1 MSNLGILVRYLE
13 VFGALSFGVT
23 HPTCYII
30 IILMTI
36 EQPATS
42 ALPLPPG
49 TSGLPWIGE
58 TIAFLTDPD
67 FANKRRQQYGE
78 IFRTHLVGRPTVV
91 MSGAAANK
99 FILAT
104 NFDKF
109 SWRDGWPDNFK
120 ELLGAS
126 LFLQEGAEHQRNRKL
141 LMPAF
146 HGKALTNYVT
156 TMTEI
161 TDRYLT
167 KWEQISDL
175 TWFPELKNLTFE
187 IASVLLIGSEPG
199 AETTE
204 LSRLFTELTNGL
216 FTIPL
221 NWSYTTYGRAIAA
234 RDKLL
239 AHIEQVVLERQQQP
253 SQDALGLLVQS
264 QDEEG
269 NRLSVAELK
278 VQALLLLF
286 AGHETTTSLVASL
299 CLALAQHPEILA
311 TARAEQER
319 IGRDTPIS
327 IESLKQMTYLDRVLR
342 EVERMYPPVGGG
354 FRGVVTEFEFNG
366 YRVPKGWQVLYRIP
380 EAHFD
385 PEVYPEPNSF
395 DPERFNPDRYEYKP
409 SDYTFATYGGGS
421 RICIGM
427 AFAQME
433 LKIIAA
439 MLLRRNCWEL
449 VPNQNLTLDPI
460 PTLHPRDGLKVKF
473 YKL

>member
-1 MSNLGILVRYLE
+1 
-13 VFGALSFGVT
+13 
-23 HPTCYII
+23 
-30 IILMTI
+30 MTI

-58 TIAFLTDPD
+58 TISFLTDPD
-67 FANKRRQQYGE
+67 FANKRRQQYGA
-78 IFRTHLVGRPTVV
+78 IFRTHIIGRPTVV

-167 KWEQISDL
+167 RWEQIGDL

-187 IASVLLIGSEPG
+187 IASVLLIGSAPG

-239 AHIEQVVLERQQQP
+239 SHIEQVVLARQQQP
-253 SQDALGLLVQS
+253 TQDALGLLVQS
-264 QDEEG
+264 QDEDG
-269 NRLSVAELK
+269 NRLSVTELK

-286 AGHETTTSLVASL
+286 AGHETTTSLVSSF

-311 TARAEQER
+311 AARAEQAQ
-319 IGRDTPIS
+319 IGRDTAIS
-327 IESLKQMTYLDRVLR
+327 ILPGRGFADDSLKQMTYLDRVLR
-342 EVERMYPPVGGG
+342 EVERMYPPIGGG
-354 FRGVVTEFEFNG
+354 FRGVVKEFEFNG
-366 YRVPKGWQVLYRIP
+366 YRVPQGWQVLYRIP

-385 PEVYPEPNSF
+385 ESIYPAPHTF
-395 DPERFNPDRYEYKP
+395 DPDRFAPERYEYKP

-439 MLLRRNCWEL
+439 MLLRRNSWEL

-473 YKL
+473 QKL

>member
-1 MSNLGILVRYLE
+1 MSSNR
-13 VFGALSFGVT
+13 SS
-23 HPTCYII
+23 
-30 IILMTI
+30 
-36 EQPATS
+36 TS
-42 ALPLPPG
+42 TLPLPPG
-49 TSGLPWIGE
+49 KSGLPWIGE
-58 TIAFLTDPD
+58 TISFLVDPD
-67 FANKRRQQYGE
+67 FAAKRRQRYGA
-78 IFRTHLVGRPTVV
+78 IFRTHIIGRPTVV

-99 FILAT
+99 FILST
-104 NFDKF
+104 HFDRF

-120 ELLGAS
+120 ELLGES
-126 LFLQEGAEHQRNRKL
+126 LFLQEGAEHQRNRRL

-146 HGKALTNYVT
+146 HGKASTNYVET
-156 TMTEI
+156 IAEI
-161 TDRYLT
+161 TDRYLV
-167 KWEQISDL
+167 KWEQAGSL

-199 AETTE
+199 AKTTE

-221 NWSYTTYGRAIAA
+221 RWSYTTYGRALAA
-234 RDKLL
+234 RDRLL
-239 AHIEQVVLERQQQP
+239 AQIEKVVLERQKQP
-253 SQDALGLLVQS
+253 TQDALGLLVQS

-269 NRLSVAELK
+269 NRLSVVELK

-299 CLALAQHPEILA
+299 CLALARHPEILA
-311 TARAEQER
+311 RARAEQLQLGTEA
-319 IGRDTPIS
+319 PIT
-327 IESLKQMTYLDRVLR
+327 IDRLKQMTYLDRVLR

-354 FRGVVTEFEFNG
+354 FRGVVEEFEFNG

-385 PEVYPEPNSF
+385 AEIYPAPDTF
-395 DPERFNPDRYEYKP
+395 DPDRFDPVRYEYKP
-409 SDYTFATYGGGS
+409 SDYTFATYGGGA

-439 MLLRRNCWEL
+439 KLLRHYSWNL
-449 VPNQNLTLDPI
+449 LPNQNLTLDPI

-473 YKL
+473 QKLNLD

>member
-1 MSNLGILVRYLE
+1 
-13 VFGALSFGVT
+13 
-23 HPTCYII
+23 
-30 IILMTI
+30 MTI
-36 EQPATS
+36 ESKPTTS
-42 ALPLPPG
+42 TLPLPPG
-49 TSGLPWIGE
+49 KSGLPWIGE
-58 TIAFLTDPD
+58 TISFLTDPD
-67 FANKRRQQYGE
+67 FAVKRRQQYGA
-78 IFRTHLVGRPTVV
+78 IFRTNLIGRPTVV

-99 FILAT
+99 FILST
-104 NFDKF
+104 HFDRF
-109 SWRDGWPDNFK
+109 SWRDGWPDNFR

-146 HGKALTNYVT
+146 HGKALTNYVA

-161 TDRYLT
+161 TDRYLS
-167 KWEQISDL
+167 KWEQTGDL

-216 FTIPL
+216 FTLPL
-221 NWSYTTYGRAIAA
+221 KWSYTTYGRAITA
-234 RDKLL
+234 RDRLL
-239 AHIEQVVLERQQQP
+239 AHIEQVVLERQQSP
-253 SQDALGLLVQS
+253 TQDALGLLVQS

-286 AGHETTTSLVASL
+286 AGHETKTSLIASL
-299 CLALAQHPEILA
+299 CLALAQNSEVLA
-311 TARAEQER
+311 RARAEQR
-319 IGRDTPIS
+319 QIGTDTPIS
-327 IESLKQMTYLDRVLR
+327 IDSLKQMTYLDRVLR
-342 EVERMYPPVGGG
+342 EVERMYPPIGGG
-354 FRGVVTEFEFNG
+354 FRGVIKEFEFNG

-385 PEVYPEPNSF
+385 ADVYPQPHTF
-395 DPERFNPDRYEYKP
+395 DPDRFDPNRSDYKP
-409 SDYTFATYGGGS
+409 SDYTFVTYGGGA

-439 MLLRRNCWEL
+439 MLLRRNSWEL
-449 VPNQNLTLDPI
+449 LPNQNLTLDPI

-473 YKL
+473 QKL

>member
-1 MSNLGILVRYLE
+1 MSKQ
-13 VFGALSFGVT
+13 
-23 HPTCYII
+23 
-30 IILMTI
+30 
-36 EQPATS
+36 QPSTS
-42 ALPLPPG
+42 ALSLPPG
-49 TSGLPWIGE
+49 KSGLPWIGE
-58 TIAFLTDPD
+58 TISFLTDPD
-67 FANKRRQQYGE
+67 FVTKRRQQYGA
-78 IFRTHLVGRPTVV
+78 IFRTHIIGRPTVV

-99 FILAT
+99 FILST
-104 NFDKF
+104 HFDKF
-109 SWRDGWPDNFK
+109 SWRDGWPDNFR

-146 HGKALTNYVT
+146 HGKALANYVT

-167 KWEQISDL
+167 KWEQIGNL

-216 FTIPL
+216 FTLPL
-221 NWSYTTYGRAIAA
+221 RWRYTTYGRALAA
-234 RDKLL
+234 RDVLL
-239 AHIEQVVLERQQQP
+239 EQIDRVVLQRQKHP
-253 SQDALGLLVQS
+253 TQDALGLLVQS

-286 AGHETTTSLVASL
+286 AGHETTTSLIASL
-299 CLALAQHPEILA
+299 CLALARHPAVLA
-311 TARAEQER
+311 RARAEQSQ
-319 IGRDTPIS
+319 IGADTAIT
-327 IESLKQMTYLDRVLR
+327 IDSLKQMTYLDRVLR

-354 FRGVVTEFEFNG
+354 FRGVVAEFEFNG

-385 PEVYPEPNSF
+385 SEIYPAPYTF
-395 DPERFNPDRYEYKP
+395 DPDRFDGKDARNENRSDYKP
-409 SDYTFATYGGGS
+409 SDYTFVTYGGGS

-439 MLLRRNCWEL
+439 SLLRRYSWEL
-449 VPNQNLTLDPI
+449 LPNQNLTLDPI
-460 PTLHPRDGLKVKF
+460 PTLHPRDGLKVNFQALATTVAKIA
-473 YKL
+473 

>member
-1 MSNLGILVRYLE
+1 MPAS
-13 VFGALSFGVT
+13 
-23 HPTCYII
+23 
-30 IILMTI
+30 
-36 EQPATS
+36 QPSTS
-42 ALPLPPG
+42 SLPLPPG
-49 TSGLPWIGE
+49 KSGLPWIGE
-58 TIAFLTDPD
+58 TISFLTDPD
-67 FANKRRQQYGE
+67 FATKRRQQYGA
-78 IFRTHLVGRPTVV
+78 IFRTHIIGKPTVV

-104 NFDKF
+104 HFDKF

-146 HGKALTNYVT
+146 HGKALVNYVET
-156 TMTEI
+156 IDEI
-161 TDRYLT
+161 TDRYLA
-167 KWEQISDL
+167 KWSQTGEL

-187 IASVLLIGSEPG
+187 IASVLLIGSVPG

-216 FTIPL
+216 FTLPL

-234 RDKLL
+234 RDRLL
-239 AHIEQVVLERQQQP
+239 AHIETVVLERQQQP
-253 SQDALGLLVQS
+253 TQDALGLLVQS
-264 QDEEG
+264 QDEDG
-269 NRLSVAELK
+269 NQLSVAELK

-286 AGHETTTSLVASL
+286 AGHETTTSLIASL
-299 CLALAQHPEILA
+299 CLALAQHPEVLA
-311 TARAEQER
+311 QARAEQIH
-319 IGRDTPIS
+319 IGLETPLAID
-327 IESLKQMTYLDRVLR
+327 SLKQMTYLDRVLR

-354 FRGVVTEFEFNG
+354 FRGVVEEFEFNG

-385 PEVYPEPNSF
+385 ATVYPQPHNF
-395 DPERFNPDRYEYKP
+395 DPDRFAPDRYDYKP
-409 SDYTFATYGGGS
+409 ADYTFATYGGGS

-433 LKIIAA
+433 LKIMAA
-439 MLLRRNCWEL
+439 KLIRHYSWEL
-449 VPNQNLTLDPI
+449 LPNQNLTLDPI

-473 YKL
+473 QKLSA

>member
-1 MSNLGILVRYLE
+1 
-13 VFGALSFGVT
+13 
-23 HPTCYII
+23 
-30 IILMTI
+30 MTI
-36 EQPATS
+36 ESKPTTS
-42 ALPLPPG
+42 TLPLPPG
-49 TSGLPWIGE
+49 KSGLPWIGE
-58 TIAFLTDPD
+58 TISFLTDPD
-67 FANKRRQQYGE
+67 FATKRRQQYGA
-78 IFRTHLVGRPTVV
+78 IFRTNIIGRPTVV

-99 FILAT
+99 FILST
-104 NFDKF
+104 HFDRF
-109 SWRDGWPDNFK
+109 SWRDGWPDNFR

-146 HGKALTNYVT
+146 HGKALTNYVA

-161 TDRYLT
+161 TDRYLS
-167 KWEQISDL
+167 KWEQTGDL
-175 TWFPELKNLTFE
+175 TWFPELKHLTFE

-199 AETTE
+199 AETTD

-216 FTIPL
+216 FTLPL
-221 NWSYTTYGRAIAA
+221 KWSYTTYGRAIIA
-234 RDKLL
+234 RDRLL
-239 AHIEQVVLERQQQP
+239 EHIEKVVLERQQSP
-253 SQDALGLLVQS
+253 TQDALGLLVQS

-286 AGHETTTSLVASL
+286 AGHETTTSLIASL
-299 CLALAQHPEILA
+299 CLALAQNSEVLA
-311 TARAEQER
+311 RARAEQSQ
-319 IGRDTPIS
+319 IGRNTPIS
-327 IESLKQMTYLDRVLR
+327 IDSLKQMTYLDRVLR
-342 EVERMYPPVGGG
+342 EVERMYSPIGGG
-354 FRGVVTEFEFNG
+354 FRGVIKEFEFNG

-385 PEVYPEPNSF
+385 ADVYPQPHTF
-395 DPERFNPDRYEYKP
+395 DPDRFDPDRSDYKP
-409 SDYTFATYGGGS
+409 SDYTFVTYGGGA

-439 MLLRRNCWEL
+439 MLLRRNSWEL
-449 VPNQNLTLDPI
+449 LPNQNLTLDPI

-473 YKL
+473 QKL

>member
-1 MSNLGILVRYLE
+1 
-13 VFGALSFGVT
+13 
-23 HPTCYII
+23 
-30 IILMTI
+30 MTI
-36 EQPATS
+36 EQPDTS

-58 TIAFLTDPD
+58 TISFITDPD
-67 FANKRRQQYGE
+67 FASKRRQRYGA
-78 IFRTHLVGRPTVV
+78 IFRTHIIGRPTVV

-99 FILAT
+99 FILST
-104 NFDKF
+104 HFDRF

-146 HGKALTNYVT
+146 HGKALMNYVT

-167 KWEQISDL
+167 KWEQMGDL

-216 FTIPL
+216 FTIPV
-221 NWSYTTYGRAIAA
+221 NWSYTTYGRALAA
-234 RDKLL
+234 RDRLL
-239 AHIEQVVLERQQQP
+239 AHIEKVVLARQQQP
-253 SQDALGLLVQS
+253 TQDALGLLVQS

-269 NRLSVAELK
+269 NRLSVTELK

-286 AGHETTTSLVASL
+286 AGHETTTSLIASF
-299 CLALAQHPEILA
+299 CLAIAQNPEVL
-311 TARAEQER
+311 ARARTEQIE
-319 IGRDTPIS
+319 IGIDTPIA

-354 FRGVVTEFEFNG
+354 FRGVVEEFEFNG
-366 YRVPKGWQVLYRIP
+366 YRVPKGWQVLYPIP

-385 PEVYPEPNSF
+385 ESIYPAPANF
-395 DPERFNPDRYEYKP
+395 DPDRLAPDRSESKP
-409 SDYTFATYGGGS
+409 SDYTFVTYGGGS

-439 MLLRRNCWEL
+439 KLLRHYNWEL
-449 VPNQNLTLDPI
+449 LLEQNLTLDPI
-460 PTLHPRDGLKVKF
+460 PTLHPRDGLKVQF
-473 YKL
+473 QKLAT

>member
-1 MSNLGILVRYLE
+1 MKIENK
-13 VFGALSFGVT
+13 
-23 HPTCYII
+23 PT
-30 IILMTI
+30 
-36 EQPATS
+36 TS
-42 ALPLPPG
+42 TLPLPPG

-58 TIAFLTDPD
+58 TISFLTDPD
-67 FANKRRQQYGE
+67 FATKRRQQHGS
-78 IFRTHLVGRPTVV
+78 IFRTNIIGRPTVV

-99 FILAT
+99 FILST
-104 NFDKF
+104 HFDRF

-146 HGKALTNYVT
+146 HGKALMNYVT

-161 TDRYLT
+161 TDRYLS
-167 KWEQISDL
+167 KWEQTGNL

-216 FTIPL
+216 FTLPL
-221 NWSYTTYGRAIAA
+221 KWSYTTYGRAITA
-234 RDKLL
+234 RDRLL
-239 AHIEQVVLERQQQP
+239 AHIEQVVLDRQQSP
-253 SQDALGLLVQS
+253 TQDALGLLVQS

-269 NRLSVAELK
+269 NRLSVTELK

-286 AGHETTTSLVASL
+286 AGHETTTSLMASL
-299 CLALAQHPEILA
+299 CLALAQNPEVLA
-311 TARAEQER
+311 RARAEQQQ
-319 IGRDTPIS
+319 IGGNTPIS
-327 IESLKQMTYLDRVLR
+327 IDSLKQMTYLDRVLR
-342 EVERMYPPVGGG
+342 EVERMYSPIGGG
-354 FRGVVTEFEFNG
+354 FRGVVKEFEFNG
-366 YRVPKGWQVLYRIP
+366 YRVPKGWQLLYRIP

-385 PEVYPEPNSF
+385 AAVYPQPHTF
-395 DPERFNPDRYEYKP
+395 DPDRFDPDRSDYKP
-409 SDYTFATYGGGS
+409 SDYTFVTYGGGS

-439 MLLRRNCWEL
+439 MLLRRNSWEL
-449 VPNQNLTLDPI
+449 LPNQNLTLDPI

-473 YKL
+473 QKL

>member
-1 MSNLGILVRYLE
+1 
-13 VFGALSFGVT
+13 
-23 HPTCYII
+23 
-30 IILMTI
+30 MTI
-36 EQPATS
+36 ESKPTTS
-42 ALPLPPG
+42 TLPLPPG
-49 TSGLPWIGE
+49 KSGLPWIGE
-58 TIAFLTDPD
+58 TISFLTDPD
-67 FANKRRQQYGE
+67 FATKRRQQYGA
-78 IFRTHLVGRPTVV
+78 IFRTNLIGRPTVV

-99 FILAT
+99 FILST
-104 NFDKF
+104 HFDRF
-109 SWRDGWPDNFK
+109 SWRDGWPDNFR

-146 HGKALTNYVT
+146 HGKALTNYVA

-161 TDRYLT
+161 TDRYLS
-167 KWEQISDL
+167 KWEQTGDL
-175 TWFPELKNLTFE
+175 TWFPELKHLTFE

-216 FTIPL
+216 FTLPL
-221 NWSYTTYGRAIAA
+221 KWSYTTYGRAITA
-234 RDKLL
+234 RDRLL
-239 AHIEQVVLERQQQP
+239 AHIEQVVLERQQSP
-253 SQDALGLLVQS
+253 TQDALGLLVQS

-286 AGHETTTSLVASL
+286 AGHETTTSLIASL
-299 CLALAQHPEILA
+299 CLALAQNSEVLA
-311 TARAEQER
+311 RARAEQSQ
-319 IGRDTPIS
+319 IGRNTPIS
-327 IESLKQMTYLDRVLR
+327 IDSLKQMTYLDRVLR
-342 EVERMYPPVGGG
+342 EVERMYSPIGGG
-354 FRGVVTEFEFNG
+354 FRGVVKEFEFNG

-385 PEVYPEPNSF
+385 AAVYPQPHTF
-395 DPERFNPDRYEYKP
+395 DPDRFDPDRSDYKP
-409 SDYTFATYGGGS
+409 SDYTFVTYGGGS

-439 MLLRRNCWEL
+439 MLLRRNSWEL
-449 VPNQNLTLDPI
+449 LPNQNLTLDPI

-473 YKL
+473 QKL

>member
-1 MSNLGILVRYLE
+1 MKIENK
-13 VFGALSFGVT
+13 
-23 HPTCYII
+23 PT
-30 IILMTI
+30 
-36 EQPATS
+36 TS
-42 ALPLPPG
+42 TLPLPPG

-58 TIAFLTDPD
+58 TISFLTDPD
-67 FANKRRQQYGE
+67 FATKRRQQHGS
-78 IFRTHLVGRPTVV
+78 IFRTNIIGRPTVV

-99 FILAT
+99 FILST
-104 NFDKF
+104 HFDRF

-146 HGKALTNYVT
+146 HGKALMNYVT

-161 TDRYLT
+161 TDRYLS
-167 KWEQISDL
+167 KWEQTGNL

-216 FTIPL
+216 FTLPL
-221 NWSYTTYGRAIAA
+221 KWSYATYGRAITA
-234 RDKLL
+234 RDRLL
-239 AHIEQVVLERQQQP
+239 AHIEQVVLDRQQSP
-253 SQDALGLLVQS
+253 TQDALGLLVQS

-269 NRLSVAELK
+269 NRLSVTELK

-286 AGHETTTSLVASL
+286 AGHETTTSLMASL
-299 CLALAQHPEILA
+299 CLALAQNPEVLA
-311 TARAEQER
+311 RARAEQQQ
-319 IGRDTPIS
+319 IGGNTPIS
-327 IESLKQMTYLDRVLR
+327 IDSLKQMTYLDRVLR
-342 EVERMYPPVGGG
+342 EVERMYSPIGGG
-354 FRGVVTEFEFNG
+354 FRGVVKEFEFNG
-366 YRVPKGWQVLYRIP
+366 YRVPKGWQLLYRIP

-385 PEVYPEPNSF
+385 AAVYPQPHTFAPDRF
-395 DPERFNPDRYEYKP
+395 DPDRSDYKP
-409 SDYTFATYGGGS
+409 SDYTFVTYGGGS

-439 MLLRRNCWEL
+439 MLLRRNSWEL
-449 VPNQNLTLDPI
+449 LPNQNLTLDPI

-473 YKL
+473 QKL

>member
-1 MSNLGILVRYLE
+1 MKIENK
-13 VFGALSFGVT
+13 
-23 HPTCYII
+23 PT
-30 IILMTI
+30 
-36 EQPATS
+36 TS
-42 ALPLPPG
+42 TLPLPPG
-49 TSGLPWIGE
+49 KSGLPWIGE
-58 TIAFLTDPD
+58 TISFLTDPD
-67 FANKRRQQYGE
+67 FATKRRQQYGS
-78 IFRTHLVGRPTVV
+78 IFRTNIIGRPTVV

-99 FILAT
+99 FILST
-104 NFDKF
+104 HFDRF

-146 HGKALTNYVT
+146 HGKALMNYVT

-161 TDRYLT
+161 TDRYLS
-167 KWEQISDL
+167 KWEQTGNL

-216 FTIPL
+216 FTLPL
-221 NWSYTTYGRAIAA
+221 KWSYTTYGRAITA
-234 RDKLL
+234 RDRLL
-239 AHIEQVVLERQQQP
+239 AHIEQVVLERQQSP
-253 SQDALGLLVQS
+253 TQDALGLLVQS

-286 AGHETTTSLVASL
+286 AGHETTTSLIASL
-299 CLALAQHPEILA
+299 CLALAQNPEVLA
-311 TARAEQER
+311 RARAEQQQ
-319 IGRDTPIS
+319 IGRNTPIS
-327 IESLKQMTYLDRVLR
+327 IDSLKQMTYLDRVLR
-342 EVERMYPPVGGG
+342 EVERMYSPIGGG
-354 FRGVVTEFEFNG
+354 FRGVVKEFEFNG
-366 YRVPKGWQVLYRIP
+366 YRVPKGWQLLYRIP

-385 PEVYPEPNSF
+385 AAVYPQPHTF
-395 DPERFNPDRYEYKP
+395 DPDRFDPDRSDYKP
-409 SDYTFATYGGGS
+409 SDYTFVTYGGGS

-439 MLLRRNCWEL
+439 MLLRRNSWEL
-449 VPNQNLTLDPI
+449 LPNQNLTLDPI

-473 YKL
+473 QKL

>member
-1 MSNLGILVRYLE
+1 MS
-13 VFGALSFGVT
+13 AS
-23 HPTCYII
+23 
-30 IILMTI
+30 
-36 EQPATS
+36 QPSTS
-42 ALPLPPG
+42 SLPLPPG
-49 TSGLPWIGE
+49 KSGLPWIGE
-58 TIAFLTDPD
+58 TISFLLDPD
-67 FANKRRQQYGE
+67 FATKRRQQYGA
-78 IFRTHLVGRPTVV
+78 IFRTHIIGRPTVV

-104 NFDKF
+104 GFDKF

-120 ELLGAS
+120 ELLGES

-146 HGKALTNYVT
+146 HGKALVNYVET
-156 TMTEI
+156 IDKI
-161 TDRYLT
+161 TDCYLA
-167 KWEQISDL
+167 KWSQTGDL

-199 AETTE
+199 AQTTE

-216 FTIPL
+216 FTLPL

-239 AHIEQVVLERQQQP
+239 AQIETVVLARQQQP
-253 SQDALGLLVQS
+253 TQDALGLLVQS
-264 QDEEG
+264 QDEDG
-269 NRLSVAELK
+269 NRLSVDELK

-286 AGHETTTSLVASL
+286 AGHETTTSLIASL

-311 TARAEQER
+311 QARAEQAQ
-319 IGRDTPIS
+319 IGMDTPLS
-327 IESLKQMTYLDRVLR
+327 IDSLKQMTYLDRVLR

-354 FRGVVTEFEFNG
+354 FRGVVEEFEFNG

-385 PEVYPEPNSF
+385 EAVYPNPTSF
-395 DPERFNPDRYEYKP
+395 DPDRFAPERYEYKP

-439 MLLRRNCWEL
+439 KLLRDYSWEL
-449 VPNQNLTLDPI
+449 LPDQNLTLDPI

-473 YKL
+473 QKLAR

>member
-1 MSNLGILVRYLE
+1 
-13 VFGALSFGVT
+13 
-23 HPTCYII
+23 
-30 IILMTI
+30 MTI
-36 EQPATS
+36 DRSPST
-42 ALPLPPG
+42 LPLPPG
-49 TSGLPWIGE
+49 KSGLPWIGE
-58 TIAFLTDPD
+58 TISFLTDPD
-67 FANKRRQQYGE
+67 FANKRRKQHGA
-78 IFRTHLVGRPTVV
+78 IFRTHIIGRPTVV
-91 MSGAAANK
+91 MSGAMANK

-146 HGKALTNYVT
+146 HGKALANYVE
-156 TMTEI
+156 TMNEI
-161 TDRYLT
+161 TDRYLA
-167 KWEQISDL
+167 KWSQIGNL

-234 RDKLL
+234 RDRLL
-239 AHIEQVVLERQQQP
+239 SHIEQVVLERQQQP
-253 SQDALGLLVQS
+253 TQDALGLLVQS

-286 AGHETTTSLVASL
+286 AGHETTTSLISSL

-311 TARAEQER
+311 TAKAEQVQ
-319 IGRDTPIS
+319 IGLDTAIS
-327 IESLKQMTYLDRVLR
+327 IDSLKQMTYLDRVLR
-342 EVERMYPPVGGG
+342 EVERMYAPIGGG
-354 FRGVVTEFEFNG
+354 FRGVVEEFEFNG

-385 PEVYPEPNSF
+385 ESIYPAPNTF
-395 DPERFNPDRYEYKP
+395 DPDRFAPERYEYKP
-409 SDYTFATYGGGS
+409 SDYTFATYGGGA

-439 MLLRRNCWEL
+439 KLIRHYHWDLL
-449 VPNQNLTLDPI
+449 PNQNLTLDPI
-460 PTLHPRDGLKVKF
+460 PTLHPRDGLQVRF
-473 YKL
+473 QKL

>member
-1 MSNLGILVRYLE
+1 
-13 VFGALSFGVT
+13 
-23 HPTCYII
+23 
-30 IILMTI
+30 MTI
-36 EQPATS
+36 DDRPST
-42 ALPLPPG
+42 LPLPPG
-49 TSGLPWIGE
+49 KSGLPWIGE
-58 TIAFLTDPD
+58 SIAFLTDPD
-67 FANKRRQQYGE
+67 FAAKRRQQYGA
-78 IFRTHLVGRPTVV
+78 IFRTHIIGRPTVV

-99 FILAT
+99 FILST
-104 NFDKF
+104 HFDKF

-126 LFLQEGAEHQRNRKL
+126 LFLQEGAEHQRNRRL

-146 HGKALTNYVT
+146 HGKALTNYVA
-156 TMTEI
+156 TMNEI
-161 TDRYLT
+161 TDRYLDR
-167 KWEQISDL
+167 WEQMGDL

-187 IASVLLIGSEPG
+187 IASVLLIGSESG

-204 LSRLFTELTNGL
+204 LSRRFTELTNGL

-221 NWSYTTYGRAIAA
+221 RWSYTTYGRALVA
-234 RDKLL
+234 RDVLL
-239 AHIEQVVLERQQQP
+239 AQIEKVVLERQQQP
-253 SQDALGLLVQS
+253 TQDALGLLVQS

-286 AGHETTTSLVASL
+286 AGHETTTSLVSSL
-299 CLALAQHPEILA
+299 CLALARHPEILA
-311 TARAEQER
+311 RARAEQVQ
-319 IGRDTPIS
+319 IGTETPIE
-327 IESLKQMTYLDRVLR
+327 IDSLKQMTYLARVLR

-354 FRGVVTEFEFNG
+354 FRGVVKEFEFNG

-385 PEVYPEPNSF
+385 AEIYRSPATF
-395 DPERFNPDRYEYKP
+395 DPDRFDPDRYEYKP

-439 MLLRRNCWEL
+439 KLLRSYSWEL
-449 VPNQNLTLDPI
+449 LPNQNLTLDPI
-460 PTLHPRDGLKVKF
+460 PTLHPRDGLKVNF
-473 YKL
+473 QKLDRIA

>member
-1 MSNLGILVRYLE
+1 
-13 VFGALSFGVT
+13 
-23 HPTCYII
+23 
-30 IILMTI
+30 MTI
-36 EQPATS
+36 ENKPTTS
-42 ALPLPPG
+42 TLPLPPG
-49 TSGLPWIGE
+49 KSGLPWIGE
-58 TIAFLTDPD
+58 TISFLTDPD
-67 FANKRRQQYGE
+67 FATKRRQQYGS
-78 IFRTHLVGRPTVV
+78 IFRTNIIGRPTVV

-99 FILAT
+99 FILST
-104 NFDKF
+104 HFDRF

-146 HGKALTNYVT
+146 HGKALMNYVA

-161 TDRYLT
+161 TDRYLS
-167 KWEQISDL
+167 KWEQTGNL

-216 FTIPL
+216 FTLPL
-221 NWSYTTYGRAIAA
+221 KWSYTTYGRAITA
-234 RDKLL
+234 RDRLL
-239 AHIEQVVLERQQQP
+239 EHIEQVVLDRQQSP
-253 SQDALGLLVQS
+253 TQDALGLLVQS

-286 AGHETTTSLVASL
+286 AGHETTTSLIASL
-299 CLALAQHPEILA
+299 CLALAQNPEVLA
-311 TARAEQER
+311 RARAEQQQ
-319 IGRDTPIS
+319 IGRNTPIS
-327 IESLKQMTYLDRVLR
+327 IDSLKPMTYLDRVLR
-342 EVERMYPPVGGG
+342 EVERMYSPIGGG
-354 FRGVVTEFEFNG
+354 FRGVVKEFEFNG
-366 YRVPKGWQVLYRIP
+366 YRVPKGWQLLYRIP

-385 PEVYPEPNSF
+385 AAVYPQPHTF
-395 DPERFNPDRYEYKP
+395 DPDRFDPDRSDYKP
-409 SDYTFATYGGGS
+409 SDYTFVTYGGGS

-439 MLLRRNCWEL
+439 MLLRRNSWEL
-449 VPNQNLTLDPI
+449 LPNQNLTLDPI

-473 YKL
+473 QKL

>member
-1 MSNLGILVRYLE
+1 
-13 VFGALSFGVT
+13 
-23 HPTCYII
+23 
-30 IILMTI
+30 MTI
-36 EQPATS
+36 ESKPTTS
-42 ALPLPPG
+42 TLPLPPG
-49 TSGLPWIGE
+49 KSGLPWIGE
-58 TIAFLTDPD
+58 TISFLTDPD
-67 FANKRRQQYGE
+67 FATKRRQQYGA
-78 IFRTHLVGRPTVV
+78 IFRTNLIGRPTVV

-99 FILAT
+99 FILST
-104 NFDKF
+104 HFDLF
-109 SWRDGWPDNFK
+109 SWRDGWPDNFR

-146 HGKALTNYVT
+146 HGKALTNYVA

-161 TDRYLT
+161 TDQYLS
-167 KWEQISDL
+167 KWEQTGDL
-175 TWFPELKNLTFE
+175 TWFPELKHLTFE

-216 FTIPL
+216 FTLPL
-221 NWSYTTYGRAIAA
+221 KWSYTTYGRAITA
-234 RDKLL
+234 RDRLL
-239 AHIEQVVLERQQQP
+239 AHIEQVVLERQQSP
-253 SQDALGLLVQS
+253 TQDALGLLVQS

-286 AGHETTTSLVASL
+286 AGHETTTSLIASL
-299 CLALAQHPEILA
+299 CLALAQNSEVLA
-311 TARAEQER
+311 RARAEQSQ
-319 IGRDTPIS
+319 IGRNTPIS
-327 IESLKQMTYLDRVLR
+327 IDSLKQMTYLDRVLR
-342 EVERMYPPVGGG
+342 EVERMYSPIGGG
-354 FRGVVTEFEFNG
+354 FRGVVKEFEFNG

-385 PEVYPEPNSF
+385 ADVYPQPHTF
-395 DPERFNPDRYEYKP
+395 DPDRFDPDRSDYKP
-409 SDYTFATYGGGS
+409 SDYTFVTYGGGA

-439 MLLRRNCWEL
+439 MLLRRNSWEL
-449 VPNQNLTLDPI
+449 LPNQNLTLDPI

-473 YKL
+473 QKL

>member
-1 MSNLGILVRYLE
+1 
-13 VFGALSFGVT
+13 
-23 HPTCYII
+23 
-30 IILMTI
+30 MTI

-49 TSGLPWIGE
+49 KSGLPWIGE
-58 TIAFLTDPD
+58 TISFLADPD
-67 FANKRRQQYGE
+67 FANKRRQQYGS
-78 IFRTHLVGRPTVV
+78 IFRTHIIGRPTVI

-99 FILAT
+99 FILST
-104 NFDKF
+104 HFDKF

-146 HGKALTNYVT
+146 HGKALTNYVE
-156 TMTEI
+156 TMTAI

-167 KWEQISDL
+167 RWEQIGNI
-175 TWFPELKNLTFE
+175 TWFPELKKLTFE

-199 AETTE
+199 DETTE
-204 LSRLFTELTNGL
+204 LSRLFTEITNGL
-216 FTIPL
+216 FTIPV
-221 NWSYTTYGRAIAA
+221 NWSYTTYGKAIAA
-234 RDKLL
+234 RNALL
-239 AHIEQVVLERQQQP
+239 SHIEQVVLERQKSP
-253 SQDALGLLVQS
+253 TQDALGLLVQS
-264 QDEEG
+264 QDEDG
-269 NRLSVAELK
+269 NQLSVDELK

-286 AGHETTTSLVASL
+286 AGHETTTSLIASL
-299 CLALAQHPEILA
+299 CLALAQHPDVLA
-311 TARAEQER
+311 QARSEQVQ
-319 IGRDTPIS
+319 IGIDTPIT
-327 IESLKQMTYLDRVLR
+327 IDSLRQMTYLDRVLR

-354 FRGVVTEFEFNG
+354 FRGVVEEFEFNG

-385 PEVYPEPNSF
+385 ESIYPVPNNF
-395 DPERFNPDRYEYKP
+395 DPDRFAPDRDQSKP
-409 SDYTFATYGGGS
+409 SDYNFVTYGGGS

-439 MLLRRNCWEL
+439 MLLRRNSWVL
-449 VPNQNLTLDPI
+449 VANQNLTLDPI
-460 PTLHPRDGLKVKF
+460 PTLHPRDGLKVQF
-473 YKL
+473 QKLAA

>member
-1 MSNLGILVRYLE
+1 
-13 VFGALSFGVT
+13 
-23 HPTCYII
+23 
-30 IILMTI
+30 MTI
-36 EQPATS
+36 ESKPTTS
-42 ALPLPPG
+42 TLPLPPG
-49 TSGLPWIGE
+49 KSGLPWIGE
-58 TIAFLTDPD
+58 TISFLTDPD
-67 FANKRRQQYGE
+67 FATKRRQQYGA
-78 IFRTHLVGRPTVV
+78 IFRTNLIGRPTVV

-99 FILAT
+99 FILST
-104 NFDKF
+104 HFDRF
-109 SWRDGWPDNFK
+109 SWRDGWPDNFR

-146 HGKALTNYVT
+146 HGKALMNYVT

-161 TDRYLT
+161 TARYLS
-167 KWEQISDL
+167 KWEQTGDL
-175 TWFPELKNLTFE
+175 TWFPELKHLTFE

-216 FTIPL
+216 FTLPL
-221 NWSYTTYGRAIAA
+221 KWSYTTYGRAITA
-234 RDKLL
+234 RDRLL
-239 AHIEQVVLERQQQP
+239 AHIEQVVLERQQSP
-253 SQDALGLLVQS
+253 TQDALGLLVQS

-286 AGHETTTSLVASL
+286 AGHETTTSLIASL
-299 CLALAQHPEILA
+299 CLALAQNSEVLA
-311 TARAEQER
+311 RARAEQSQ
-319 IGRDTPIS
+319 IGRNTPIS
-327 IESLKQMTYLDRVLR
+327 IDSLKQMTYLDRVLR
-342 EVERMYPPVGGG
+342 EVERMYPPIGGG
-354 FRGVVTEFEFNG
+354 FRGVVKEFEFNG

-385 PEVYPEPNSF
+385 ADVYPQPHTF
-395 DPERFNPDRYEYKP
+395 DPDRFDPDRSDYKP
-409 SDYTFATYGGGS
+409 SDYTFVTYGGGA

-439 MLLRRNCWEL
+439 MLLRRNSWEL
-449 VPNQNLTLDPI
+449 LPNQNLTLDPI

-473 YKL
+473 QKL

>member
-1 MSNLGILVRYLE
+1 MS
-13 VFGALSFGVT
+13 
-23 HPTCYII
+23 P
-30 IILMTI
+30 
-36 EQPATS
+36 
-42 ALPLPPG
+42 LPLPPG
-49 TSGLPWIGE
+49 KSGLPWIGE
-58 TIAFLTDPD
+58 TIAFITDPD
-67 FANKRRQQYGE
+67 FANKRRQQYGV
-78 IFRTHLVGRPTVV
+78 IFRTHIIGRPTVV

-104 NFDKF
+104 HFDKF

-146 HGKALTNYVT
+146 HGKALVNYVA

-161 TDRYLT
+161 TDRYLA
-167 KWEQISDL
+167 KWEQTGTL
-175 TWFPELKNLTFE
+175 TWFPELKHLTFE
-187 IASVLLIGSEPG
+187 IASCLLIGSQPG
-199 AETTE
+199 AETAK
-204 LSRLFTELTNGL
+204 LSQWFTELTQGL
-216 FTIPL
+216 FTLPL
-221 NWSYTTYGRAIAA
+221 RWSQTTYGRALAA
-234 RDKLL
+234 RDAILD
-239 AHIEQVVLERQQQP
+239 HIDRVVLARQKHP
-253 SQDALGLLVQS
+253 TQDALGLLVQS

-269 NRLSVAELK
+269 NSLSIAELK

-299 CLALAQHPEILA
+299 CMALAQHPEVLA
-311 TARAEQER
+311 QARAEQQQLG
-319 IGRDTPIS
+319 IDTPITLDC
-327 IESLKQMTYLDRVLR
+327 LKQMTYLDRVLR
-342 EVERMYPPVGGG
+342 EVERMYPPIGGG
-354 FRGVVTEFEFNG
+354 FRGVVEEFEFNG

-385 PEVYPEPNSF
+385 KEIYPAPDAF
-395 DPERFNPDRYEYKP
+395 DPDRFNPDRYEYKP
-409 SDYTFATYGGGS
+409 SDYTFVTYGGGS

-439 MLLRRNCWEL
+439 SLLRRYSWEL
-449 VPNQNLTLDPI
+449 LPHQNLTLDPI

-473 YKL
+473 QRMTTQ

>member
-1 MSNLGILVRYLE
+1 MSADRSGI
-13 VFGALSFGVT
+13 AS
-23 HPTCYII
+23 
-30 IILMTI
+30 
-36 EQPATS
+36 
-42 ALPLPPG
+42 LPLPPG

-58 TIAFLTDPD
+58 TIAFVADPD
-67 FANKRRQQYGE
+67 FANKRRQKYGA
-78 IFRTHLVGRPTVV
+78 IFRTHIIGRPTVV

-99 FILAT
+99 FILST
-104 NFDKF
+104 HFDKF

-126 LFLQEGAEHQRNRKL
+126 LFLQEGAEHQRNRRL

-146 HGKALTNYVT
+146 HGKALVNYVE

-167 KWEQISDL
+167 KWEQIGDL

-187 IASVLLIGSEPG
+187 IASILLIGSEPG

-216 FTIPL
+216 FTIPVR
-221 NWSYTTYGRAIAA
+221 WSYTTYGRALAA
-234 RDKLL
+234 RDRILK
-239 AHIEQVVLERQQQP
+239 HIDRVVLERQQTP
-253 SQDALGLLVQS
+253 TQDALGLLVQS
-264 QDEEG
+264 QDEAG
-269 NRLSVAELK
+269 NRLSVTELK

-299 CLALAQHPEILA
+299 CLALAQHPEVLDR
-311 TARAEQER
+311 ARAEQVE
-319 IGRDTPIS
+319 IGIDTPIS
-327 IESLKQMTYLDRVLR
+327 IDSLKQMTYLDRVLR

-354 FRGVVTEFEFNG
+354 FRGVVEEFEFNG
-366 YRVPKGWQVLYRIP
+366 YRVPRGWQVLYRIP

-385 PEVYPEPNSF
+385 AEVYPQPDLF
-395 DPERFNPDRYEYKP
+395 DPDRAIDKA
-409 SDYTFATYGGGS
+409 SDYNFVTYGGGS

-439 MLLRRNCWEL
+439 MLLRRNSWEL
-449 VPNQNLTLDPI
+449 LPNQNLTLDPI

-473 YKL
+473 QKL

>member
-1 MSNLGILVRYLE
+1 MSADRSGT
-13 VFGALSFGVT
+13 AS
-23 HPTCYII
+23 
-30 IILMTI
+30 
-36 EQPATS
+36 
-42 ALPLPPG
+42 LPLPPG

-58 TIAFLTDPD
+58 TISFIADPD
-67 FANKRRQQYGE
+67 FATKRRQKYGA
-78 IFRTHLVGRPTVV
+78 IFRTNIIGRPTVV

-99 FILAT
+99 FILST
-104 NFDKF
+104 HFDKF
-109 SWRDGWPDNFK
+109 SWRDGWPDNFQ

-126 LFLQEGAEHQRNRKL
+126 LFLQEGAEHQRNRRL

-146 HGKALTNYVT
+146 HGKALVNYVE

-167 KWEQISDL
+167 RWEQIGDL

-199 AETTE
+199 TETTE
-204 LSRLFTELTNGL
+204 LSRLFTDLTNGL
-216 FTIPL
+216 FTIPVR
-221 NWSYTTYGRAIAA
+221 WSYTTYGRALAA
-234 RDKLL
+234 RDRILN
-239 AHIEQVVLERQQQP
+239 HIDRVVLERQQTP
-253 SQDALGLLVQS
+253 TQDALGLLVQS
-264 QDEEG
+264 QDEAG
-269 NRLSVAELK
+269 NRLSIAELK

-299 CLALAQHPEILA
+299 CLALAQHPEVLA
-311 TARAEQER
+311 RARAEQVE
-319 IGRDTPIS
+319 IGIDTPIT
-327 IESLKQMTYLDRVLR
+327 IDSLKQMTYLDRVLR
-342 EVERMYPPVGGG
+342 EVERMYPPIGGG
-354 FRGVVTEFEFNG
+354 FRGVVEEFEFNG

-385 PEVYPEPNSF
+385 AAVYPQPGLF
-395 DPERFNPDRYEYKP
+395 DPDRAIDKA
-409 SDYTFATYGGGS
+409 SDYNFVTYGGGS

-439 MLLRRNCWEL
+439 MLLRRNSWEL
-449 VPNQNLTLDPI
+449 LPNQNLTLDPI

-473 YKL
+473 QKL

>member
-1 MSNLGILVRYLE
+1 
-13 VFGALSFGVT
+13 
-23 HPTCYII
+23 
-30 IILMTI
+30 MT
-36 EQPATS
+36 P
-42 ALPLPPG
+42 LPLPPG
-49 TSGLPWIGE
+49 KSGLPWIGE
-58 TIAFLTDPD
+58 TIAFITDPD
-67 FANKRRQQYGE
+67 FANKRRQQYGA
-78 IFRTHLVGRPTVV
+78 IFRTHIIGRPTVV

-104 NFDKF
+104 HFDKF

-146 HGKALTNYVT
+146 HGKALVNYVS

-161 TDRYLT
+161 TDRYLAQ
-167 KWEQISDL
+167 WEQTETL
-175 TWFPELKNLTFE
+175 TWFPEFKHLTFE
-187 IASVLLIGSEPG
+187 IASCLLIGSQPG
-199 AETTE
+199 AETAK
-204 LSRLFTELTNGL
+204 LSRWFTELTQGL
-216 FTIPL
+216 FTLPL
-221 NWSYTTYGRAIAA
+221 RWSQTTYGRALAA
-234 RDKLL
+234 RDAILD
-239 AHIEQVVLERQQQP
+239 HIDRVVLDRQKHP
-253 SQDALGLLVQS
+253 TQDALGLLVQS

-269 NRLSVAELK
+269 NSLSIAELK

-299 CLALAQHPEILA
+299 CMALAQHPEVLA
-311 TARAEQER
+311 QARAEQQQLG
-319 IGRDTPIS
+319 IDTPITLDC
-327 IESLKQMTYLDRVLR
+327 LKQMTYLDRVLR
-342 EVERMYPPVGGG
+342 EVERMYPPIGGG
-354 FRGVVTEFEFNG
+354 FRGVVEEFEFNG

-385 PEVYPEPNSF
+385 REVYPTPDAF
-395 DPERFNPDRYEYKP
+395 DPDRFNPDRYEYKP
-409 SDYTFATYGGGS
+409 SDYTFVTYGGGS

-439 MLLRRNCWEL
+439 SLLRRYSWEL
-449 VPNQNLTLDPI
+449 LPNQNLTLDPI

-473 YKL
+473 RRTQT

>member
-1 MSNLGILVRYLE
+1 MPV
-13 VFGALSFGVT
+13 
-23 HPTCYII
+23 P
-30 IILMTI
+30 
-36 EQPATS
+36 QPSTS
-42 ALPLPPG
+42 SLPLPPG
-49 TSGLPWIGE
+49 KSGLPWIGE
-58 TIAFLTDPD
+58 TISFLTDPD
-67 FANKRRQQYGE
+67 FATKRRQQYGA
-78 IFRTHLVGRPTVV
+78 IFRTHIIGKPTVV

-104 NFDKF
+104 HFDKF

-146 HGKALTNYVT
+146 HGKALVNYVET
-156 TMTEI
+156 IDKI
-161 TDRYLT
+161 TDRYLA
-167 KWEQISDL
+167 KWSQTGEL

-187 IASVLLIGSEPG
+187 IASVLLIGSAPG

-216 FTIPL
+216 FTLPL

-239 AHIEQVVLERQQQP
+239 AHIETVVLERQQQP
-253 SQDALGLLVQS
+253 TQDALGLLVQS
-264 QDEEG
+264 QDEDG

-286 AGHETTTSLVASL
+286 AGHETTTSLIASL
-299 CLALAQHPEILA
+299 CLALAQHPEVLA
-311 TARAEQER
+311 QARAEQVQ
-319 IGRDTPIS
+319 IGLETQIS
-327 IESLKQMTYLDRVLR
+327 IDSLKQMTYLDRVLR

-354 FRGVVTEFEFNG
+354 FRGVVEEFEFNG

-385 PEVYPEPNSF
+385 AAVYPHPTSF
-395 DPERFNPDRYEYKP
+395 DPDRFAPDRYDYKP
-409 SDYTFATYGGGS
+409 ADYTFATYGGGS

-433 LKIIAA
+433 LKIMAA
-439 MLLRRNCWEL
+439 KLLRHYSWEL
-449 VPNQNLTLDPI
+449 LPNQNFTLDPI

-473 YKL
+473 QKLAA

>member
-1 MSNLGILVRYLE
+1 
-13 VFGALSFGVT
+13 
-23 HPTCYII
+23 
-30 IILMTI
+30 MTI
-36 EQPATS
+36 EDRPATS
-42 ALPLPPG
+42 VLPLPPG

-58 TIAFLTDPD
+58 TISFIADPD
-67 FANKRRQQYGE
+67 FANKRRQKYGA
-78 IFRTHLVGRPTVV
+78 IFRTHIIGRPTVV

-99 FILAT
+99 FILST
-104 NFDKF
+104 HFDKF

-126 LFLQEGAEHQRNRKL
+126 LFLQEGAEHQRNRRL

-146 HGKALTNYVT
+146 HGKALVNYVE

-167 KWEQISDL
+167 KWEQIGDL

-187 IASVLLIGSEPG
+187 IASILLIGSEPG

-216 FTIPL
+216 FTIPVR
-221 NWSYTTYGRAIAA
+221 WSYTTYGRALAA
-234 RDKLL
+234 RDRILE
-239 AHIEQVVLERQQQP
+239 HIDRVVLERQQTP
-253 SQDALGLLVQS
+253 TQDALGLLVQS
-264 QDEEG
+264 QDEAG
-269 NRLSVAELK
+269 NRLSVTELK

-299 CLALAQHPEILA
+299 CLALAQHPDVLA
-311 TARAEQER
+311 KARTEQVK
-319 IGRDTPIS
+319 IGVDTPIT
-327 IESLKQMTYLDRVLR
+327 IDSLKQMTYLDRVLR
-342 EVERMYPPVGGG
+342 EVERMYPPIGGG
-354 FRGVVTEFEFNG
+354 FRGVLEEFEFNG

-385 PEVYPEPNSF
+385 AEVYPAPASF
-395 DPERFNPDRYEYKP
+395 DPDRSIDKG
-409 SDYTFATYGGGS
+409 SDYNFVTYGGGS

-439 MLLRRNCWEL
+439 MLLRRNSWEL
-449 VPNQNLTLDPI
+449 LPNQNLTLDPI

-473 YKL
+473 QKL